1 MASIKNVM
9 LSPGWL
15 ERFTRPLYIEARRIE
30 RTDEHTH
37 RIAAD
42 EQLIST
48 VRESSS
54 AVLRGAS
61 YCKAGA

>member
-1 MASIKNVM
+1 M

-15 ERFTRPLYIEARRIE
+15 ERFRRPLYIEARRIE

-54 AVLRGAS
+54 AVLRRR
-61 YCKAGA
+61 KLL